1 MAATEPFSNRSRL
14 RMSWVGSRFCHGSG
28 NWFGPAP
35 KFKNKPRLEGH
46 MLACPSA
53 RLALV
58 LFDEA
63 LDLARRFLLLHRVD
77 LARVFF
83 GPLQEGLAA
92 ALAVG
97 ALDVAPH

>member
-28 NWFGPAP
+28 SWFGPAP
-35 KFKNKPRLEGH
+35 KFRNMPRLEGH

-53 RLALV
+53 CLALV
-58 LFDEA
+58 LLHEPF
-63 LDLARRFLLLHRVD
+63 DLARGFLLLHGVD
-77 LARVFF
+77 FPRVFF
-83 GPLQEGLAA
+83 GPFQERFAA

-97 ALDVAPH
+97 AF